1 MPASI
6 VIVGSG
12 PGGSVLARVLA
23 RQGHR
28 ITLVEKER
36 HPRFALGES
45 TTPLANLALERLA
58 AAHDLPDL
66 HHLAAH
72 GRWLRHLPELR
83 RGLKRGFTFY
93 HHRPGRPFS
102 NGAGNEARAL
112 VAASPEDALADSHW
126 LRSDVDHHLMRRARA
141 EGVEVR
147 QGLELTECRRTGSG
161 GRWRLRGRRRS
172 EQGRRQTVE
181 LEADF
186 VVDATGPAGFLPRA
200 LRLTDSTAE
209 PFTRSGLV
217 YGHFRHVRP
226 FAEVAAA
233 AGATLPP
240 GPYPDDSG
248 AVHHLLDE
256 GWMYVLRFDPPGS
269 DPPGP
274 DTPVPDP
281 PGPGREAGDGDA
293 ARVSAGI
300 LFEGGLPQGSPEELW
315 RRTVARYPSLGAQFG
330 SARPL
335 FPLRS
340 LDRVQH
346 RRARAAGE
354 GWALLPHTFAF
365 VDPLF
370 STGLAWTFLGVER
383 LADLFGRARGVLPD
397 AGELARYRALL
408 AAEADRLDRLISLA
422 YRARNAFPLLVA
434 VSLLYFA
441 PVSFAE
447 SRRRLVDGG
456 DDPWQGFLGVGDPV
470 FDRLFERAPERLE
483 RALAGDTSEEACQHW
498 VRDGITP
505 RDVAGLADPG
515 RRNLHPV
522 DLELLVERAPLL
534 GLTPEQLRGRLH
546 RLRRRD

>member
-12 PGGSVLARVLA
+12 PGGSVVARVLA

-28 ITLVEKER
+28 VTLVEKER

-93 HHRPGRPFS
+93 RHRPGRPFS

-126 LRSDVDHHLMRRARA
+126 LRRDVDHHLVRRARA

-147 QGLELTECRRTGSG
+147 EGLELRECRRSGSG
-161 GRWRLRGRRRS
+161 RRWRLRGKRRS
-172 EQGRRQTVE
+172 GPGRGEAVE

-186 VVDATGPAGFLPRA
+186 VLDATGPAGFLPRA
-200 LRLTDSTAE
+200 LGVADWTGELA
-209 PFTRSGLV
+209 TRSGLV

-233 AGATLPP
+233 AGASLPP
-240 GPYPDDSG
+240 GPYPDASG

-256 GWMYVLRFDPPGS
+256 GWMYVLRFDPPG
-269 DPPGP
+269 
-274 DTPVPDP
+274 
-281 PGPGREAGDGDA
+281 PGRETGDGDGTT
-293 ARVSAGI
+293 VSAGI
-300 LFEGGLPQGSPEELW
+300 LIEGGLPQGSPEEVW

-340 LDRVQH
+340 LDLVQH

-383 LADLFGRARGVLPD
+383 LADLFGRARGGLPD
-397 AGELARYRALL
+397 AAALARYQTLL
-408 AAEADRLDRLISLA
+408 AGEADRLDRLISLA
-422 YRARNAFPLLVA
+422 YRARRAFPLLVA

-470 FDRLFERAPERLE
+470 FDRLFEEAPERLE
-483 RALAGDTSEEACQHW
+483 RALAGETSEEAFQHW
-498 VRDGITP
+498 VRDGIAP
-505 RDVAGLADPG
+505 RDVAGLTDPV

-522 DLELLVERAPLL
+522 DLELLVERAALL
-534 GLTPEQLRGRLH
+534 GLTREQLRNRLH